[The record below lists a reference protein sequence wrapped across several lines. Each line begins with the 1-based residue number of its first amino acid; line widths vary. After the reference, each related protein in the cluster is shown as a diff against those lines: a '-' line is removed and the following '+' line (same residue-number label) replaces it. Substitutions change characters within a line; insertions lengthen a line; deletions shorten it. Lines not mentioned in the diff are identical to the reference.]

1 LRQLLASV
9 LLVLNS
15 RLNTKSAMT
24 IFGILRPFLRDR
36 TSPQQTNALEGEQDG
51 TTAASSA
58 AHF

>member
-1 LRQLLASV
+1 LLASV

-15 RLNTKSAMT
+15 RLSTQMSDDDVQHAAT
-24 IFGILRPFLRDR
+24 FLRDR
-36 TSPQQTNALEGEQDG
+36 MSPQQTNALEGEQDG